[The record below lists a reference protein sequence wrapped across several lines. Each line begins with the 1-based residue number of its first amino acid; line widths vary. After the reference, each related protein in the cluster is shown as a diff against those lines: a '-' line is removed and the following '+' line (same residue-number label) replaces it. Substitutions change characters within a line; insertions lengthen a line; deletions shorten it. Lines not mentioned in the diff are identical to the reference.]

1 MTIVQAQYKPV
12 PERFPEG
19 LRNLIHRCLS
29 KQPADRPSIKEILA
43 DPYVVKYVA
52 TMRERSLHQGG
63 MEHAGMSFMSVYA
76 SAVSHPSTETVAAS
90 TWEAPLFSLA

>member
-12 PERFPEG
+12 PEHFPEG
-19 LRNLIHRCLS
+19 LRDLIHRCLS

-52 TMRERSLHQGG
+52 TMTMRSQHQGG
-63 MEHAGMSFMSVYA
+63 MEHAGMSFYVR
-76 SAVSHPSTETVAAS
+76 VRVGREPPRTETVAAS
-90 TWEAPLFSLA
+90 TLEAPLFSLA